1 MQSTILRALLAISF
15 ATAAFAQVKPTLKPA
30 DYGKWETLGAAT
42 LSPDGKWI
50 SHEIRRT
57 DGNNELRV
65 TSVSGGKPVTIAFCS
80 GAAYSF
86 DSHWLACEST
96 VSEAEQDRLKKA
108 SKPAAHNKLQIL
120 EFATGT
126 ITGID
131 DVPAFAFSGDGAYIA
146 FPRYGGS
153 TGNGGGGRGGRGGS
167 DSAEGK
173 DPVGV
178 TLTIRN
184 LATGVDTTF
193 GNATSFSWQDSSV
206 TPGSIL
212 AMTIGVEGR
221 VGNALQVFDPKSGSL
236 KVLDSGPAVFSALV
250 WRKDSS
256 DLAALRSVK
265 QDGFDGE
272 SNVVLAWKN
281 LGEKKSAKINSPQ
294 RIVGSRPP
302 QWSEDGE
309 IVYVGIADW
318 QKKAGGKSD
327 DDPST
332 VEVWHWK
339 DENVISEQKLTANRD
354 RDRNVSAAWHV
365 SSGSTLIALSNN
377 NHEDVRLPKRGNR
390 ALALD
395 GTPYVTDSMFGRRF
409 DDVYKVDM
417 KTGAR
422 AQVAKHLIPPVDFSP
437 GGKYALNFKEG
448 QFWVYDLDSGAS
460 KNISKDAASTTGF
473 ANKENDY
480 PVGQKPPYGIAGW
493 TKDDRSVIVYDAY
506 DLWELFPDGAKPRKL
521 TDGAADEVRHRY
533 ARVSSRGGG
542 RGGRGGGGEDTDGID
557 LAKPVYLSLE
567 GRWTKKTGYAR
578 LVVSNETGKVDRALY
593 VDKSVRGL
601 EKAKSAD
608 VYAYQAG
615 SWNESPNYFVAGADL
630 KSAAKISDTNPFA
643 SQYAWG
649 KAELIDYKNSHGDR
663 LQGALYYPANYEP
676 GKKYPML
683 VQIYEIES
691 NQLHNW
697 GPPSERQTYNATV
710 WTQNG
715 YFVLRPDIT
724 FRPRNPGLSALDCV
738 TSAVKTV
745 LAKGAVD
752 AKRVGLVGH
761 SWGGY
766 ETTFILTQSDM
777 FAAGVAGG
785 PLTNLA
791 SSYGEIYWNSGG
803 PETNHAEVGQERMEV
818 PLYEDPQSYIRNS
831 AVYFANKL
839 AAPLL
844 LSVGDKDGASDWH
857 QDIELYNSARRA
869 GKNVVMLVYEG
880 ENHSVAQKGNQL
892 DYHRRIN
899 AWFDHYLKGD
909 PAEPWINEGVSVLKR
924 EQELKKSPA
933 PKDAPTGLQ

>member
-1 MQSTILRALLAISF
+1 MKSTTLRAFVLAISF
-15 ATAAFAQVKPTLKPA
+15 AVAAFAQVKPTLKPA

-42 LSPDGKWI
+42 LAPDGKWI

-57 DGNNELRV
+57 NGDNELRV
-65 TSVSGGKPVTIAFCS
+65 TATAGGKPVTIAFCS

-96 VSEAEQDRLKKA
+96 VSEAEADRLKKA
-108 SKPAAHNKLQIL
+108 SKPAAQNKLQIL
-120 EFATGT
+120 ELATGKVT
-126 ITGID
+126 AID
-131 DVPAFAFSGDGAYIA
+131 DVPAFAFSGDGVYVA
-146 FPRYGGS
+146 FPHYGGS
-153 TGNGGGGRGGRGGS
+153 AGGRGGNAGGGRGGRGG
-167 DSAEGK
+167 DNAERNDRV
-173 DPVGV
+173 DPTGT

-184 LATGVDTTF
+184 LMTGVDTTF
-193 GNATSFSWQDSSV
+193 GSVTSFAWQDNG
-206 TPGSIL
+206 TNL

-221 VGNALQVFDPKSGSL
+221 TGNAIQVFDPKSGSL
-236 KVLDSGPAVFSALV
+236 KVLDNGPAVFSALV

-272 SNVVLAWKN
+272 SNLVLAWKN
-281 LGEKKSAKINSPQ
+281 LGEKKSAKIDAPQ

-318 QKKAGGKSD
+318 QKKAGGKGD

-339 DENVISEQKLTANRD
+339 DENVISEQKLTAARD
-354 RDRNVSAAWHV
+354 RDRNVSGAWHV
-365 SSGSTLIALSNN
+365 ASGSTLIALSNN

-409 DDVYKVDM
+409 DDIYKVDL

-448 QFWVYDLDSGAS
+448 QFWIYDLDSGAS
-460 KNISKDAASTTGF
+460 KNISKDAATTTGF

-480 PVGQKPPYGIAGW
+480 PVSQKPPYGIAGW

-521 TDGAADEVRHRY
+521 TDGATDEVRHRY

-542 RGGRGGGGEDTDGID
+542 RGGRGGGGEDADGID

-578 LVVSNETGKVDRALY
+578 LDNGKVDRALY
-593 VDKSVRGL
+593 VDKGVRGL
-601 EKAKSAD
+601 EKAKNAD

-630 KSAAKISDTNPFA
+630 KNAAKVSDTNPFA

-663 LQGALYYPANYEP
+663 LQGALYYPANYEA

-697 GPPSERQTYNATV
+697 GAPNERNTYNATV
-710 WTQNG
+710 WSQNG

-752 AKRVGLVGH
+752 AKKVGLVGH

-766 ETTFILTQSDM
+766 ETTFILTQTDM

-803 PETNHAEVGQERMEV
+803 PETNHVEVGQERMEV

-899 AWFDHYLKGD
+899 AWFDHYVKGD